1 MNPVS
6 PASIQ
11 HQGSF
16 SRALTKNSG
25 SVHPSTEVRTYE
37 GEGLE
42 DPPGS
47 SSFWELLRFQH
58 RAPASS
64 SSLRSCLR
72 KPIYGQKLQYE
83 ATAEGSTVRG
93 AFRCG
98 SSFCPSCGKAKTA
111 RMAGKLERALQANIE
126 RGGESYFLTLTI
138 PNDRSLEEQRQLLGA
153 SYRAFSKSLSGFLKD
168 LGVERSGF
176 SWSYDATFRGPSAKP
191 HLHLHVVLFLSS
203 PVELPEQTLFELWEG
218 KVQKV
223 EGRPIYLSRK
233 AFYAQRVESHQA
245 TSKYVFKH
253 IKSSLELANSK
264 GKSCGFWSVLER
276 ASKGDGAAIRAHSD
290 TLKAFFNRS
299 WSHLGKYASELAG
312 EDLEEPGVGE
322 GEASGGDA
330 FVLEVP
336 PVIHGLILDAGL
348 ISIVLD
354 VMVRSSSN
362 SFMRGAFRGAF
373 EGLLSVHESIK
384 DTLSYEGQ
392 LSVVRETLLA
402 VLGTLMSDDLGLDPP
417 EIPLSPPLSS

>member
-1 MNPVS
+1 MSIAPVS

-16 SRALTKNSG
+16 SRALTKNRG
-25 SVHPSTEVRTYE
+25 SASSSTEVRTYE

-42 DPPGS
+42 DSPGS

-64 SSLRSCLR
+64 TSLRSCLR

-83 ATAEGSTVRG
+83 ATAEASTVRG

-138 PNDRSLEEQRQLLGA
+138 PNDRSLEEQRELLGA

-168 LGVERSGF
+168 LGVERSGL

-203 PVELPEQTLFELWEG
+203 PVELDEQTLFELWEA
-218 KVQKV
+218 KVQKM

-233 AFYAQRVESHQA
+233 AFYAKKVESHQA

-264 GKSCGFWSVLER
+264 GKSTGFWSVLER
-276 ASKGDGAAIRAHSD
+276 ASKGDRAAIRAHSD

-312 EDLEEPGVGE
+312 KEEEEDQVVGE
-322 GEASGGDA
+322 VASGDA

-336 PVIHGLILDAGL
+336 PLVHGLILDAGL

-362 SFMRGAFRGAF
+362 SFMRCAFRGAF

-402 VLGTLMSDDLGLDPP
+402 VLGTLMSHDLGLDPP
-417 EIPLSPPLSS
+417 EIPLTG